1 MPTVD
6 EMYPSDWLKGE
17 DLLDGSGNPLRVT
30 IQIDRVLAEKGT
42 DFRTR
47 AEIDKWNLYFV
58 GKQKKLTLNRTNA
71 NRLAEMFGDNS
82 DLWSNQWIVIYPTLK
97 NIGGKDIWVIDIHNR
112 PGVASAAAPA
122 AAAPVQDPSSTV
134 APAVAP
140 IPTPTSTPT
149 AGGTDLPSGM
159 SIADIPFS

>member
-6 EMYPSDWLKGE
+6 EMYPSDWLKGD

-30 IQIDRVLAEKGT
+30 IQIDHVIAEKGT
-42 DFRTR
+42 DYRTR

-82 DLWSNQWIVIYPTLK
+82 DLWHNQWIVIYPTLK

-112 PGVASAAAPA
+112 PGAAPAAGPGVAPA
-122 AAAPVQDPSSTV
+122 AAAPVAAVPSTAPVAAPV
-134 APAVAP
+134 AP
-140 IPTPTSTPT
+140 TT
-149 AGGTDLPSGM
+149 GGSDLPAGM
-159 SIADIPFS
+159 SISDIPFG